1 MVQDLRYALRGLL
14 KSPGFTAVS
23 VLTLAIG
30 IGANTALFSVIYALL
45 LRPLPYPDADRIVV
59 LWSKQP
65 DGSRTNVSPA
75 DYLDYRE
82 QSRSFEHIGG
92 LSQVE
97 FNVMINGAAD
107 RLTGFQVSSGFLRS
121 LGARPVFGRAFTPED
136 DRPGAP
142 RVAMLSYATWQTK
155 FGGERRI
162 IGQALTVDG
171 GKATVVGVLPK
182 SFRFVFSPELLVP
195 LSIDAAAASRSDHQ
209 TRNSATCESV

>member
-30 IGANTALFSVIYALL
+30 IGANTALFSVIDALL

-65 DGSRTNVSPA
+65 DGTRTNVSPA

-82 QSRSFEHIGG
+82 QNRSFEHFGG

-97 FNVMINGAAD
+97 FNVIINGAAD
-107 RLTGFQVSSGFLRS
+107 RLTGFQVSSGFLES
-121 LGARPVFGRAFTPED
+121 LGARAVFGRAFTPDD

-162 IGQALTVDG
+162 IGQGLTIESKPD
-171 GKATVVGVLPK
+171 VGTK
-182 SFRFVFSPELLVP
+182 ISFQIPYGDRC
-195 LSIDAAAASRSDHQ
+195 DD
-209 TRNSATCESV
+209 